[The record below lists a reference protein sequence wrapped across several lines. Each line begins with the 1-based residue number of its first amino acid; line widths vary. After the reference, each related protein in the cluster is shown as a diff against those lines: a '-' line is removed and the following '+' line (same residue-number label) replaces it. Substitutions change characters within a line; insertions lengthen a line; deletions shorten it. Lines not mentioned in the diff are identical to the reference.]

1 MKFCH
6 PDALNQ
12 HDRTGLVRD
21 HKQCSDIR
29 CSDQILFPS
38 LRSIYTC
45 FFFFFLAQISA
56 LINAFVST
64 QAMRS
69 QVGALICGRKS
80 QTAGSRPIYI

>member
-45 FFFFFLAQISA
+45 FFFFFFGSNIGPNKRLRVYPSHAKPS
-56 LINAFVST
+56 
-64 QAMRS
+64 RS
-69 QVGALICGRKS
+69 FDLWQEKPDRWL
-80 QTAGSRPIYI
+80 

>member
-21 HKQCSDIR
+21 HKRRSDIR

-38 LRSIYTC
+38 LRSIYTL
-45 FFFFFLAQISA
+45 FFFFFWGGGGGGQISS
-56 LINAFVST
+56 LIIGFVST

-69 QVGALICGRKS
+69 QVGALIC
-80 QTAGSRPIYI
+80 